1 MDNKM
6 VSRALA
12 YYTALNGKT
21 QVDIVNDLN
30 FASSTVSQ
38 WFSGRNIPR
47 IEALI
52 TLADYLKIDVS
63 DFLRDP
69 NLLNGEN
76 FSADAKLVADVLN
89 NKPALYELFKSA
101 LSLQDKDLETLIAL
115 SNRFNELYRV

>member
-1 MDNKM
+1 MDTKI

-30 FASSTVSQ
+30 LASSTVSQ
-38 WFSGRNIPR
+38 WFNGRSIPR
-47 IEALI
+47 MEALI
-52 TLADYLKIDVS
+52 TLADYLKIDVA

-69 NLLNGEN
+69 NLFNGEK
-76 FSADAKLVADVLN
+76 FSADAQLVADVLS

-115 SNRFNELYRV
+115 SNRFNELYKV

>member
-1 MDNKM
+1 MDNKT

-12 YYTALNGKT
+12 YYMALNGKT

-30 FASSTVSQ
+30 VASSTVSQ
-38 WFSGRNIPR
+38 WYSGRSIPR
-47 IEALI
+47 MEALI
-52 TLADYLKIDVS
+52 TLADYLKIDVA

-69 NLLNGEN
+69 NLYNGET
-76 FSADAKLVADVLN
+76 FSADAKLVSDVLS

>member
-6 VSRALA
+6 VSRALT

-21 QVDIVNDLN
+21 QVDIVNDLG

-69 NLLNGEN
+69 NLFNGEN
-76 FSADAKLVADVLN
+76 FSADAKLVSDVLA

-101 LSLQDKDLETLIAL
+101 LSLQDKDLETLIGL
-115 SNRFNELYRV
+115 SNRFNDLYRV

>member
-1 MDNKM
+1 MDTKM
-6 VSRALA
+6 VSKTLA

-38 WFSGRNIPR
+38 WFSGRSIPR
-47 IEALI
+47 MEALI
-52 TLADYLKIDVS
+52 TLADYLKIDVA

-76 FSADAKLVADVLN
+76 FSADAKLVSDVLN

-115 SNRFNELYRV
+115 ANRFNELYRV

>member
-6 VSRALA
+6 VARALT
-12 YYTALNGKT
+12 YYLALNGKT

-38 WFSGRNIPR
+38 WCSGRSIPR

-52 TLADYLKIDVS
+52 TLADYLKIDIA

-69 NLLNGEN
+69 NLFNGDT
-76 FSADAKLVADVLN
+76 FSADAKLVSDVLS